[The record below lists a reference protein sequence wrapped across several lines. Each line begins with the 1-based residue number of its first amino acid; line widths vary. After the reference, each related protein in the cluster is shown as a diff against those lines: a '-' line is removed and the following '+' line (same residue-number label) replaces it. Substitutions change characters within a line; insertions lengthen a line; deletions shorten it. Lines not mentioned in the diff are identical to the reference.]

1 MATLKQGKKILEI
14 FEDVSREKLQ
24 GIFESGILA
33 EIRDADIAR
42 ITPDVRNA
50 IRALFGLNPVMAK
63 ARSDLLERI
72 DTITVPA
79 TTQKFIARDR
89 LGVNTGR
96 KARVKISYLEDN
108 FLSWFGGKIEDP
120 IAETSLCCNKLRRP
134 SVDGP
139 ILAELSGGA
148 MAETTLTEMFSL
160 MERQGS
166 GEKGILLASGYANI
180 FYVRDVFG
188 ALRAVGCRWDGGGW
202 FVFADSVEY
211 PSRWHGGRRVFSRN
225 S

>member
-1 MATLKQGKKILEI
+1 MKQE
-14 FEDVSREKLQ
+14 
-24 GIFESGILA
+24 
-33 EIRDADIAR
+33 
-42 ITPDVRNA
+42 
-50 IRALFGLNPVMAK
+50 
-63 ARSDLLERI
+63 RSDLLERI
-72 DTITVPA
+72 DTVTVPA

-188 ALRAVGCRWDGGGW
+188 ALRAVICDWHGDGW
-202 FVFADSVEY
+202 RVNAISVEH
-211 PSRWHGGRRVFSRN
+211 SGAWRDGHQVFSRN

>member
-1 MATLKQGKKILEI
+1 MKQE
-14 FEDVSREKLQ
+14 
-24 GIFESGILA
+24 
-33 EIRDADIAR
+33 
-42 ITPDVRNA
+42 
-50 IRALFGLNPVMAK
+50 
-63 ARSDLLERI
+63 RSDLLERI
-72 DTITVPA
+72 DTVTVPA

-120 IAETSLCCNKLRRP
+120 IGETILCCNELRRP

-166 GEKGILLASGYANI
+166 GEKGILLTSGYANI